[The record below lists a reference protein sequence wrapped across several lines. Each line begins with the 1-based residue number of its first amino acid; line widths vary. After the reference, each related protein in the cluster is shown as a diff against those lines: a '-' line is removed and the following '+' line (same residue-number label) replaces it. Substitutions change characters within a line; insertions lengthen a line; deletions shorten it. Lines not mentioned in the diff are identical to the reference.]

1 MSTDT
6 RTRAP
11 HGGPAAGAAAVRE
24 LAASKRWR
32 PKGRRLLPRV
42 AVFTTGGTIQSKG
55 DHRQKLMEYNAGRV
69 TPDEL
74 VGDLPELAS
83 LAQLEVTEIANIGS
97 GGMTTELLLQLAKS
111 VNAAL
116 ADEGVSGAVVTH
128 GTGTLEETAY
138 FLNLTVR
145 SAKPVVVVGAMRPF
159 TAVSRDGPFNL
170 YNAVRVAA
178 LPEAAGYGVMI
189 LLNDT
194 INAARDTTK
203 SNTYRVDTFVAR
215 DVGPL
220 GFADSDRVAFYR
232 KPLYRHTAAS
242 EFDVSNLDSLPR
254 VDITYG
260 YQEADGTAIDAFVAA
275 GAQGIVLTGGDREAI
290 ERGQA
295 QGVVFVNSDRKGSGR
310 VMQSERVAERG
321 ARHLGQLAA
330 PQSTHSAAPRADE
343 DERPEGNPTD
353 LQRILRCTHECHAV
367 RPRPSFSA
375 APARARRGR
384 RRRCS
389 AARGL
394 RAVRIR
400 RGRDDEP
407 ACKRVP
413 SRRGAYRGHPRG
425 DSRARAHG
433 DRAREALSRA
443 HQEL

>member
-1 MSTDT
+1 MSTEINT
-6 RTRAP
+6 PRRTAALLALLP
-11 HGGPAAGAAAVRE
+11 FAICGYEALAAEGPAPVM
-24 LAASKRWR
+24 
-32 PKGRRLLPRV
+32 PRV

-83 LAQLEVTEIANIGS
+83 LAQLEVKEIANIGS
-97 GGMTTELLLQLAKS
+97 GGMTTELLLELAKGL
-111 VNAAL
+111 NEAL

-189 LLNDT
+189 MLNDT

-232 KPLYRHTAAS
+232 KPLYRHTSAS

-254 VDITYG
+254 VDI
-260 YQEADGTAIDAFVAA
+260 
-275 GAQGIVLTGGDREAI
+275 
-290 ERGQA
+290 
-295 QGVVFVNSDRKGSGR
+295 
-310 VMQSERVAERG
+310 
-321 ARHLGQLAA
+321 
-330 PQSTHSAAPRADE
+330 
-343 DERPEGNPTD
+343 
-353 LQRILRCTHECHAV
+353 
-367 RPRPSFSA
+367 
-375 APARARRGR
+375 
-384 RRRCS
+384 
-389 AARGL
+389 
-394 RAVRIR
+394 
-400 RGRDDEP
+400 
-407 ACKRVP
+407 
-413 SRRGAYRGHPRG
+413 
-425 DSRARAHG
+425 
-433 DRAREALSRA
+433 
-443 HQEL
+443 